1 MKKHLLISAIIS
13 VFCYLVVS
21 IQQQHLDISQYTNEA
36 SSGLAFLMFGC
47 NVVYYI
53 NRYLDGEFTNEKC

>member
-21 IQQQHLDISQYTNEA
+21 IQQQHLDISQYTNDGA
-36 SSGLAFLMFGC
+36 LFLSFLMFGC
-47 NVVYYI
+47 NIIYYI
-53 NRYLDGEFTNEKC
+53 NRYLEGEFTNDK